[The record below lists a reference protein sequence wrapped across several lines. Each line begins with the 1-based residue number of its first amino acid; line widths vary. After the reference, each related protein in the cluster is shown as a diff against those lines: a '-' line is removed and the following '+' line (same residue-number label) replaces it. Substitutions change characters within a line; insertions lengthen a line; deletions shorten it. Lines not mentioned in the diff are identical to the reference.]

1 MTTIEEYRTKLKE
14 LEDRVSFLLKEI
26 NSKFD
31 TETFLNFDALNV
43 KNIDMNNFEIKILA
57 SENYSNKL
65 ELVEKKTRQGFIV
78 EAPKSKNT
86 RHNIFFMSS
95 EKVKKLTKEK
105 IEELEEKISNAFE
118 LVFLFKR
125 YKALRKEIDSEF
137 ELRFSKQE
145 TYLYLRLIASE
156 YFNEK
161 AFARDDYRDYIDFS
175 AFVKELKK
183 KDDEITTKRNND
195 LSKKR

>member
-14 LEDRVSFLLKEI
+14 LEDRVSFLLKES

-31 TETFLNFDALNV
+31 AATFLNFDALNV
-43 KNIDMNNFEIKILA
+43 KTININNFEIKILA
-57 SENYSNKL
+57 SENYSNKR
-65 ELVEKKTRQGFIV
+65 ELVEIKTRQGFV
-78 EAPKSKNT
+78 MKAHKSKNT

-137 ELRFSKQE
+137 DLRFSKQE
-145 TYLYLRLIASE
+145 TYLYLRLVASE
-156 YFNEK
+156 HFDEK
-161 AFARDDYRDYIDFS
+161 ARSRDDYRDYLDFS
-175 AFVKELKK
+175 DFIQELKE
-183 KDDEITTKRNND
+183 KDDEITTKRNNE
-195 LSKKR
+195 LSER

>member
-14 LEDRVSFLLKEI
+14 LEDRVSFLLKES

-31 TETFLNFDALNV
+31 AATFLNFDALNV
-43 KNIDMNNFEIKILA
+43 KTININNFEIKILA
-57 SENYSNKL
+57 SENYSNKM

-137 ELRFSKQE
+137 ELRFSKQRTY
-145 TYLYLRLIASE
+145 TYLKLVANE
-156 YFNEK
+156 FFEEK
-161 AFARDDYRDYIDFS
+161 ARSRDDYREYDEFS
-175 AFVKELKK
+175 MFVQKLEE
-183 KDDEITTKRNND
+183 KDDEITTKRNNE
-195 LSKKR
+195 LSER